1 MSHPFFG
8 SASRGDPGQARDLHS
23 RIDAQLTERIEEAVD
38 FVCLDALVASRRA
51 RHLAHPVADSAE
63 DRAEFEAGVRTF
75 LQRLEQTLIP
85 LLPADQRGRL
95 SGAGAA
101 RSESTRLSIQVALA
115 KVLPD
120 YWQRFDELRQAYTAD
135 VIAAP
140 SGPDAPDESAHGAEG
155 HSGGERRGRLRRLFG
170 GG

>member
-1 MSHPFFG
+1 MS
-8 SASRGDPGQARDLHS
+8 DPGQPRDLHS

-63 DRAEFEAGVRTF
+63 DRAEFEDGVRAF
-75 LQRLEQTLIP
+75 LQHLERTLLP
-85 LLPADQRGRL
+85 LLPPEQRGRL
-95 SGAGAA
+95 SVAGTA
-101 RSESTRLSIQVALA
+101 RTETTGVSIQVALA
-115 KVLPD
+115 KALPD

-135 VIAAP
+135 VSVAP
-140 SGPDAPDESAHGAEG
+140 PRSDASDDSTHDADSD
-155 HSGGERRGRLRRLFG
+155 SGGEWRSRLPRLFG